1 MLNEEELTKAVEAFC
16 NALPAGQTFY
26 AMHALPRVGFG
37 DMEAKPVM
45 ALVLAE
51 TEEDFRRFEQVINR
65 GIASYRE
72 EFGLSAKVWREID
85 MRGHDEA
92 ALDVS
97 PGKNGAFEVE
107 ARAGQRH
114 TGDQV

>member
-37 DMEAKPVM
+37 DMEAKTVM

-85 MRGHDEA
+85 MRGHEA

-107 ARAGQRH
+107 ARAGQRP

>member
-45 ALVLAE
+45 LSCLPK
-51 TEEDFRRFEQVINR
+51 RRR
-65 GIASYRE
+65 TSDASSRSSI
-72 EFGLSAKVWREID
+72 G
-85 MRGHDEA
+85 
-92 ALDVS
+92 VS
-97 PGKNGAFEVE
+97 RPIVRSSG
-107 ARAGQRH
+107 
-114 TGDQV
+114 